1 MSQYLPLNQELE
13 VSYNNDSTM
22 KLRGLT
28 LSLFS
33 KEQTVKAKRK
43 EKCFWHE
50 QDKTCFIAE

>member
-33 KEQTVKAKRK
+33 KEQTIKAKRN
-43 EKCFWHE
+43 EKCFLHE
-50 QDKTCFIAE
+50 QDKACFIAE